1 MKIPLNMK
9 KLLLLP
15 LFVVACLVGDTSFRA
30 IATTAPTVTES
41 TLANISTRAFVQ
53 TGDNVLIGGFIVEG
67 AQPKSVLIRAIGPE
81 LTQYGVPNALA
92 NPTLELHDGTGALIA
107 SNNNWA
113 TTIIGGIITASQVR
127 DIQASGYAPSDP
139 FESAIIADLPAGSYT
154 AIVRG
159 VNNLTGVALV
169 EVYDLSLEASSILGD
184 LSTRGYVQT
193 DDNVMIGGFTVPG
206 TKPKGVILRAIGP
219 ELSKY
224 GIPNTLAD
232 PTLELY
238 DSTGALIASND
249 SWQHTA
255 IGGIIAADQ
264 VRDILNSGL
273 APGDRNESVINAT
286 LPPGDYTAIVRGIN
300 NTTGVALLEG
310 RRASATY
317 TWTGAVDSHWE
328 NPANWKPNGVP
339 GRGDTAAIS
348 SGTSNSPTIS
358 DRDIKDVQI
367 ALGSTDGG
375 SVTLGAASVK
385 FIEGGLTVTGGA
397 PGASTVNATL
407 SCQGNVSFALEEKKE
422 VTGTITVEAGSAL
435 TIDAGDGTFTLTG
448 SGAKTEIDS
457 TDEFGTVA
465 SSSETATST
474 PTATATDKPTIKG
487 TVKALVTQESS
498 LFLKGRKIVTE
509 RVYIY
514 NRRGEIEEIIIPII
528 EIEGAADI
536 AEHVAL
542 EGTGILSLE
551 SGGYLSI
558 KGAVESGERIDFADG
573 TGRISIGNHRMFH
586 GTVGFTPVAGARIDF
601 PGIQAQSVGVHLS
614 DKDKVYLLTLYA
626 EPNRTGP
633 LAQIHVQTIR
643 DGSKGLFPSHL
654 PLTRNDFALSSDGKG
669 GARVTYL
676 PRGTT
681 VLEQSMP
688 VPLIAPTERKVSLQT
703 IFSQSFGTS
712 TPGFYSI
719 TLLSPKPQT
728 NTKKD
733 YKYWFNVAPPS
744 AWRGL
749 SFTPAWFVNDKQ
761 IPPKEQYIVQDNDK
775 VELLV
780 GNNIDNPAQFKAQ
793 VTRAPFGRESE
804 IITYSVWTVDP
815 AVAQGVGS
823 TPGKPTPADILASAH
838 SLDSTFPDVPNTNLC
853 NWIADNV
860 AAAAG
865 AAMPLP
871 NTYPDPTDNVSGGF
885 WRMAYTGV
893 GPNPVKNWFRLLM
906 PGDIVRMQHLWG
918 EGHTTTALSRQHPD
932 GTVTVYSNSDR
943 PLIGIHPSTAE
954 IGTNPASITIYRLD
968 PNQQY
973 LIEGSS
979 LGEVIQGSVYNNLFT
994 PGGGADV
1001 IIAGPN
1007 NNEIQ
1012 DIIAN
1017 LDGIRVRNFHS
1028 GDILNFTNL
1037 DPNGTTAQYDATT
1050 GVLSVSRYSHQVA
1063 TIMLPGLN
1071 ANTQFLVT
1079 PNGGGSNISF

>member
-1 MKIPLNMK
+1 MK
-9 KLLLLP
+9 KLLHLP
-15 LFVVACLVGDTSFRA
+15 LLVACLVGDTSFRA

-41 TLANISTRAFVQ
+41 TLSNISTRAFVQ
-53 TGDNVLIGGFIVEG
+53 TGDNVVIGGFIVEG
-67 AQPKSVLIRAIGPE
+67 AELKKVIIRAIGPE
-81 LTQYGVPNALA
+81 LTQYGIPNVLA
-92 NPTLELHDGTGALIA
+92 NPTLELYDITGALIA

-113 TTIIGGIITASQVR
+113 TTIIGGIITSNQVHE
-127 DIQASGYAPSDP
+127 IQASGYAPSDP

-159 VNNLTGVALV
+159 VNNLTGVGLV
-169 EVYDLSLEASSILGD
+169 EVYDLSPETSSILGD

-193 DDNVMIGGFTVPG
+193 GDNVMIGGFTIPG

-249 SWQHTA
+249 NWQDTA
-255 IGGIIAADQ
+255 IGGIIGADQ

-273 APGDRNESVINAT
+273 APGDGNESAINAT
-286 LPPGDYTAIVRGIN
+286 LPPGNYTAIVRGLN

-310 RRASATY
+310 RRASPTY

-339 GRGDTAAIS
+339 ERGDTAAIPP
-348 SGTSNSPTIS
+348 GTSNSPTIS
-358 DRDIKDVQI
+358 DRDIKGVQI

-375 SVTLGAASVK
+375 SVTLDAASAK

-407 SCQGNVSFALEEKKE
+407 SCQGNVSVALAGQEEEHKG
-422 VTGTITVEAGSAL
+422 VNGTITVEAGGAL
-435 TIDAGDGTFTLTG
+435 TIDAGDGTFTLTD
-448 SGAKTEIDS
+448 SNKKTDIDS

-474 PTATATDKPTIKG
+474 PTATATRKG
-487 TVKALVTQESS
+487 AVKALVTQESS
-498 LFLKGRKIVTE
+498 LFLKGRNIVTE
-509 RVYIY
+509 RVVTDK
-514 NRRGEIEEIIIPII
+514 EIIIPII
-528 EIEGAADI
+528 EIEGDADI
-536 AEHVAL
+536 AE
-542 EGTGILSLE
+542 GTTLGGAGILSLE

-601 PGIQAQSVGVHLS
+601 PGIQAQSVGVQLS
-614 DKDKVYLLTLYA
+614 DKDKVYLLKLFA

-633 LAQIHVQTIR
+633 LGEIHVQTIV
-643 DGSKGLFPSHL
+643 DGSTGLFPSHL
-654 PLTRNDFALSSDGKG
+654 PLTRNDFALSSDGNG
-669 GARVTYL
+669 GTRVTYL

-688 VPLIAPTERKVSLQT
+688 VPVIAPTGSKVSLET

-712 TPGFYSI
+712 ASGFYSI
-719 TLLSPKPQT
+719 TLRSPKPQPYIP
-728 NTKKD
+728 ND
-733 YKYWFNVAPPS
+733 YSYWLNVVPRHE
-744 AWRGL
+744 WRRL
-749 SFTPAWFVNDKQ
+749 AVTPAWFVKGRQ
-761 IPPKEQYIVQDNDK
+761 ISPKEKYVVQDIHE
-775 VELLV
+775 VELRV
-780 GNNIDNPAQFKAQ
+780 GNNINNPAQFDAQ
-793 VTRAPFGRESE
+793 VTRASSGRESE
-804 IITYSVWTVDP
+804 IVKYSVWTVDP

-823 TPGKPTPADILASAH
+823 TPGKPTPADIVAAAH
-838 SLDSTFPDVPNTNLC
+838 SLENTFPDVPNTNLC

-865 AAMPLP
+865 ASQPLP
-871 NTYPDPTDNVSGGF
+871 NFYPDPTDNVEGGF
-885 WRMAYTGV
+885 WRMAYAGV
-893 GPNPVKNWFRLLM
+893 GPNPAKNWFRLLV
-906 PGDIVRMQHLWG
+906 PGDIVRMQHVWG

-932 GTVTVYSNSDR
+932 GTVTVYSNGVTRFIS
-943 PLIGIHPSTAE
+943 IHESTAE

-968 PNQQY
+968 PKQQY
-973 LIEGSS
+973 LILGTS
-979 LGEVIQGSVYNNLFT
+979 LGEIIQGSVYNNLIK

-1001 IIAGPN
+1001 VIAGPN

-1050 GVLSVSRYSHQVA
+1050 GVLSVFRYSHQVA
-1063 TIMLPGLN
+1063 TIILPGLN